1 MNNYQKHAMREFR
14 AAGWTDD
21 RGEFKDEMQEMI
33 CDHVM
38 KLLDMFNDEG
48 HSGSSAHYAIN
59 LFEKLAKFEP
69 ITPLTGEDSEWNEV
83 SNGNGGIMYQNNR
96 CSRIFK
102 DDSGAW
108 DIEGKVFWEWNGTKE
123 EPYKSYYSGHGS
135 SLPITFPYTIPDKPI
150 YEYRYSNATPPAP
163 PQTEDGIL

>member
-1 MNNYQKHAMREFR
+1 MREFR

-69 ITPLTGEDSEWNEV
+69 ITPLTGEDSEWNETGHGV
-83 SNGNGGIMYQNNR
+83 LQNNR
-96 CSRIFK
+96 CSHVFK
-102 DDSGAW
+102 DVDGAY
-108 DIEGKVFWEWNGTKE
+108 DINRVIYWEWMGTKE
-123 EPYKSYYSGHGS
+123 DPHKSYYHTNAVGREY
-135 SLPITFPYTIPDKPI
+135 ITFPYTPTT
-150 YEYRYSNATPPAP
+150 EYRYCVSDAEPKAP